1 MTSPGATATRDKTP
15 GAEGMTDGRGGRARQ
30 NPFPGPRPYERD
42 DAPHFLGRT
51 REIRELR
58 ALIGARGVV
67 VVVGPS
73 GCGKS
78 SLLRAGVRPAL
89 EAGEYEVLPIARVG
103 EAAQGRAS
111 RDGVGSVFERNITS
125 YLDPVAARGNHLDTE
140 STPVPAAPVPATSPA
155 AQATG
160 VRQPL
165 IAHLAQRARRLADD
179 GAPMPRV
186 LIIDQLEELFTT
198 NLAAWR
204 DRLAVLRTILAAN
217 DGAIDTRMVLVMRA
231 EYLSAF
237 AALLARLGEE
247 SSAQG
252 RSVAYFHVERLTQD
266 AARAVMTTLFTRDFP
281 RFPAA
286 GARELAKR
294 MSREFVRLPDGRR
307 EEAEG
312 EFVEPLYLQIVCR
325 SLWDKL
331 GAGAL
336 APDDPSIVVN
346 ADLDG
351 ELRGF
356 VQQQIDEAAAE
367 TGTRASEILTWLDDA
382 FVTTAGTR
390 GNVMREARESAGMPN
405 AVVDA
410 LERRH
415 LLRSEERAAGQW
427 YELAHDQLVAGV
439 RRLRADTRKARERR
453 TERIIRVVLL
463 TIMAAAM
470 ANGLVRGRATRADTM
485 SLARDAARRA
495 AQVVDSQPELATAVI
510 QEALSMG
517 TDAEADSIARW
528 IASRTL
534 TSRVVHVLSRRP
546 LVASAASPESLV
558 AVGLEDGR
566 VMVLNV
572 LHVTGASGAAP
583 SSGVTVGAARPRP
596 MSLRAFGADVRGVV
610 PGWKGGA
617 VGLAFAREGRRL
629 AVAAMAGR
637 VALIAGPEWR
647 PDGEITVPDEV
658 SAVGVSASGNE
669 AAIGT
674 TGGALRRLPRRARA
688 ATSGASPGLRASVA
702 ATFAAGVDA
711 FGYREPEEEAGR
723 PLGALLEGV
732 DPRSRPRRVTDL
744 AYTPEGDLL
753 AVEANG
759 TVLLWGRGRDA
770 VALAWLPPAVRGRD
784 LARHPSRMALS
795 PDGRMLGVTTGDS
808 VQLLR
813 WEAGRVQ
820 PVGVVACA
828 TPPGQHATALAFS
841 PDGATLLVA
850 SDSGVVTAWEARTG
864 RCTWNA
870 ASAASRITAIVPLP
884 SGGRFVTVADNL
896 EVRLW
901 LPPPS
906 RERVD
911 EEVASWRAQ
920 ASARP

>member
-1 MTSPGATATRDKTP
+1 MTSPGATATRDATS
-15 GAEGMTDGRGGRARQ
+15 GADGTAGQGDGRARQ

-103 EAAQGRAS
+103 EAAQGRSS
-111 RDGVGSVFERNITS
+111 REGAGSVFERNIAS
-125 YLDPVAARGNHLDTE
+125 YLEEIAARGDH
-140 STPVPAAPVPATSPA
+140 SAPAAPASHTPATPPA
-155 AQATG
+155 DAATRE
-160 VRQPL
+160 RQPL
-165 IAHLAQRARRLADD
+165 IEHLTHRARRLAAD

-186 LIIDQLEELFTT
+186 LIVDQFEELFTT
-198 NLAAWR
+198 NLEAWR
-204 DRLAVLRTILAAN
+204 DRQSMLRTLLAAN

-237 AALLARLGEE
+237 AALLARLGEGT
-247 SSAQG
+247 SAQG

-266 AARAVMTTLFTRDFP
+266 AARGVMATLFMRDFP

-286 GARELAKR
+286 GAGELAKK
-294 MSREFVRLPDGRR
+294 MSREFVRLPNGKR

-331 GAGAL
+331 AAGAL

-346 ADLDG
+346 ADLEG

-356 VQQQIDEAAAE
+356 VQQQIDETAAE
-367 TGTRASEILTWLDDA
+367 TGAKAGDILKWLADA
-382 FVTTAGTR
+382 FVTSAGTR
-390 GNVMREARESAGMPN
+390 GSVIREARESAGMPN
-405 AVVDA
+405 AVIDA

-415 LLRSEERAAGQW
+415 LLRAEERAAGQW

-439 RRLRADTRKARERR
+439 RRLRADARQASERL
-453 TERIIRVVLL
+453 TERIIRGALL
-463 TIMAAAM
+463 TIMAAAIT
-470 ANGLVRGRATRADTM
+470 NGLIRGRATRADTV
-485 SLARDAARRA
+485 SLAREAARRA

-510 QEALSMG
+510 QEALAMG
-517 TDAEADSIARW
+517 TDPEADSIARW

-558 AVGLEDGR
+558 AVGMEDGR

-572 LHVTGASGAAP
+572 LHVTGASGAGA
-583 SSGVTVGAARPRP
+583 SVGAAAGTAGPRATP
-596 MSLRAFGADVRGVV
+596 LRAFGADVRGVV
-610 PGWKGGA
+610 PGWKGGVA
-617 VGLAFAREGRRL
+617 GLAFARDARRL

-647 PDGEITVPDEV
+647 SDGEITVPDEV

-669 AAIGT
+669 VAIGT
-674 TGGALRRLPRRARA
+674 TGGSLRRLPQRDRRLAAR
-688 ATSGASPGLRASVA
+688 GASRALAAPRFDQDDDSFGYLEPDERADRRVNALLR
-702 ATFAAGVDA
+702 GVDA
-711 FGYREPEEEAGR
+711 
-723 PLGALLEGV
+723 
-732 DPRSRPRRVTDL
+732 RSRPRRITDVGY
-744 AYTPEGDLL
+744 ASTGDVL

-759 TVLLWGRGRDA
+759 AVHRWAAGASTVE
-770 VALAWLPPAVRGRD
+770 VAWLPRSVRGRD
-784 LARHPSRMALS
+784 LTRDPSRLAVAPYGTALA
-795 PDGRMLGVTTGDS
+795 VTAGDT
-808 VQLLR
+808 VHLL
-813 WEAGRVQ
+813 WKKGAGIEPIGALACVT
-820 PVGVVACA
+820 PVGQRV
-828 TPPGQHATALAFS
+828 TALAFT
-841 PDGATLLVA
+841 PDANTLLVA
-850 SDSGVVTAWEARTG
+850 SDSGVVTAWEMNGGYCSWR
-864 RCTWNA
+864 
-870 ASAASRITAIVPLP
+870 ASAVPSRIVAIVALP
-884 SGGRFVTVADNL
+884 SEGRFVTVAENQ

-901 LPPPS
+901 VPPPS
-906 RERVD
+906 PARVND
-911 EEVASWRAQ
+911 EVNAWLSQ
-920 ASARP
+920 ARRQGR